1 MNKQEIVFKKKLLDL
16 GLSQTDLAFALSI
29 PVQRVNDAIC
39 GRRWG
44 NKYVPII
51 KTFLK
56 EQASN
61 GPTPRGR

>member
-1 MNKQEIVFKKKLLDL
+1 MEKQEIVFKKKLLDL

-51 KTFLK
+51 KAFLK
-56 EQASN
+56 EEAGSSR
-61 GPTPRGR
+61 TPRGR